1 MKKDDMAQDK
11 KLVKKEISSY
21 AKKDKKEDM
30 KMMKQMKGRKK

>member
-11 KLVKKEISSY
+11 KLVKKEIASY

-30 KMMKQMKGRKK
+30 KMLKQVKGRKK